1 MRIVVTDANIFFDLI
16 GIGALSHF
24 FQLKYEIHTT
34 ELVIFECDPEDIEQ
48 LQAFVTSGQLHIRA
62 FTVEEVNEVETTGRR
77 KGLRPADRSVLFHA
91 LELKGMVVS
100 GDSDMRKECGEMKLE
115 CHGILWCIAELHR
128 VGHFDASQ
136 CLSILDR
143 LESINKWL
151 PKLEMEKLRKRL
163 GGIDPV

>member
-16 GIGALSHF
+16 GIGALGLF
-24 FQLKYEIHTT
+24 FQLDHEVHTT
-34 ELVIFECDPEDIEQ
+34 ELVMFECDPVDLDL
-48 LQAFVTSGQLHIRA
+48 LQSFTVSGQLRVRS
-62 FTVEEVNEVETTGRR
+62 FTVEEVNTVEATGRR

-128 VGHFDASQ
+128 NGLSDAQQ
-136 CLSILDR
+136 CLDLLDA
-143 LESINKWL
+143 LEGINKWL
-151 PKLEMEKLRKRL
+151 PKEEMEKMRKEFE
-163 GGIDPV
+163 

>member
-1 MRIVVTDANIFFDLI
+1 MRIVVTDANIFFDLL
-16 GIGALSHF
+16 GIGALGLF
-24 FQLKYEIHTT
+24 FQLDHEVHTT
-34 ELVIFECDPEDIEQ
+34 ELVMFECDIVDLDQ
-48 LQAFVTSGQLHIRA
+48 LQAFIASGQLRVRT
-62 FTVEEVNEVETTGRR
+62 FTVDEVKTVETTGRR

-128 VGHFDASQ
+128 NGHYDAPQ
-136 CLSILDR
+136 CLALLDI

-151 PKLEMEKLRKRL
+151 PKDEMEKMRKEL
-163 GGIDPV
+163 GG

>member
-16 GIGALSHF
+16 GIGALGLF
-24 FQLKYEIHTT
+24 FQLDHEVHTT
-34 ELVIFECDPEDIEQ
+34 ELVMFECDPVDLEL
-48 LQAFVTSGQLHIRA
+48 LQSFIGSGQLRVRS
-62 FTVEEVNEVETTGRR
+62 FTVEEMKTVETTGRR

-128 VGHFDASQ
+128 NGHYDAEQ
-136 CLSILDR
+136 CLALLDA
-143 LESINKWL
+143 LEGINKWL
-151 PKLEMEKLRKRL
+151 PKDEMEKMRKGL
-163 GGIDPV
+163 GG

>member
-16 GIGALSHF
+16 GIGALELF
-24 FQLKYEIHTT
+24 FQLDHEVHTT
-34 ELVIFECDPEDIEQ
+34 ELVMFECDPVDLDL
-48 LQAFVTSGQLHIRA
+48 LQSFTVSGQLRVRS
-62 FTVEEVNEVETTGRR
+62 FSVEEVNTVEATGRR

-128 VGHFDASQ
+128 NGLSDAQQ
-136 CLSILDR
+136 CLALLDA
-143 LESINKWL
+143 LEGINKWL
-151 PKLEMEKLRKRL
+151 PKEEMEKMRKEFE
-163 GGIDPV
+163 